1 MIADV
6 MEETDEMRIDTNM
19 VRWYWEMIGLIQ
31 RRV

>member
-19 VRWYWEMIGLIQ
+19 VRWCWEMIGLIQ